1 MSAPLPFSFVL
12 SPPLLASLL
21 LAILPA
27 LFLRSSALFPS
38 VPTYRESNILRNPY
52 LDNQQRALARPPGSE
67 TGQGEFKFVCAG
79 TAVAQA

>member
-38 VPTYRESNILRNPY
+38 ASSPFSLVFL
-52 LDNQQRALARPPGSE
+52 LASL
-67 TGQGEFKFVCAG
+67 
-79 TAVAQA
+79 